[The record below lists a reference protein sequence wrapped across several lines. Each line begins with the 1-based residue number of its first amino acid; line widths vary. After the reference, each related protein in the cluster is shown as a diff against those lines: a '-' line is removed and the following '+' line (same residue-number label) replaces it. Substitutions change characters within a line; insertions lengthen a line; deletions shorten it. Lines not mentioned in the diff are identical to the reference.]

1 MNRVLIESFVRNNI
15 EFSFSHSSG
24 SGGQNVNKL
33 NTKVQAKLA
42 LSKITFFTDE
52 ELNRIRIYLK
62 NRINRKDEIILQ
74 VQQER
79 KQNINKEIAINRI
92 INLLIN
98 SLKRKKKR
106 IKTRPS
112 KSSIE
117 RRLKFKKLRSIRK
130 KQRSETG

>member
-1 MNRVLIESFVRNNI
+1 LNRVLIESFVRNNI